1 LGQLSVSYLKELT
14 AEANW
19 FDRTKPE
26 NLGSLGANDKINYVE
41 FVRRSKVPR
50 KVVIIGDLF
59 GSFVSL
65 IRILNELKKLGY
77 IDDELHLQENVELLF
92 TGNFFGKN
100 KLVMETLFIIFTLKQ
115 INPSSVFIC
124 GGKNERPEKLEKIL
138 ASKKLFRTI
147 FSSKNSEEIILIK
160 NSLSSLFSLLPT
172 AVTLF
177 IRKKFITVGSFLAL
191 AAANRTC
198 LRKFKANK
206 FLDIESF
213 PNFIPAWSKLKGKS
227 RFKSTTEELVNFS
240 EDGLKEKGHLFSFVS
255 ARESLLNKTGIS
267 ILKHIAKLPGV
278 NQKPKTEE
286 EISRFWYSPMVE
298 KVHEDESLYK
308 NKLEL
313 SDIKIALQP
322 IVSVSSSPSYF
333 LSKERWRQKLNTQLK
348 NHTRGKV
355 PQKRHDKQSNSDESD
370 QIDSSSD
377 SSYEKIIKK
386 RSTSTDDSFAVV
398 TCRYTKSKNS
408 EKNRFKFKQKEYTLE
423 CYLIEKKIEESER
436 EEFYRKEI
444 PLINFINNFLSGTDN

>member
-1 LGQLSVSYLKELT
+1 MCKKTTELVITAVFYLLLQSNGITLSIDKLYKKAEAIDENRITEKNRIIPNERLIKLLGQLSVSYLKELT

-177 IRKKFITVGSFLAL
+177 IRKKFMNCF
-191 AAANRTC
+191 
-198 LRKFKANK
+198 
-206 FLDIESF
+206 
-213 PNFIPAWSKLKGKS
+213 
-227 RFKSTTEELVNFS
+227 
-240 EDGLKEKGHLFSFVS
+240 
-255 ARESLLNKTGIS
+255 SLLSNV
-267 ILKHIAKLPGV
+267 ILKID
-278 NQKPKTEE
+278 N
-286 EISRFWYSPMVE
+286 
-298 KVHEDESLYK
+298 
-308 NKLEL
+308 NC
-313 SDIKIALQP
+313 
-322 IVSVSSSPSYF
+322 
-333 LSKERWRQKLNTQLK
+333 
-348 NHTRGKV
+348 
-355 PQKRHDKQSNSDESD
+355 SND
-370 QIDSSSD
+370 
-377 SSYEKIIKK
+377 
-386 RSTSTDDSFAVV
+386 
-398 TCRYTKSKNS
+398 
-408 EKNRFKFKQKEYTLE
+408 
-423 CYLIEKKIEESER
+423 
-436 EEFYRKEI
+436 
-444 PLINFINNFLSGTDN
+444 